1 MTLAALA
8 VAVALNAAPSP
19 AFNAKVETQLKQALA
34 RQAATATT
42 QSTPAKPAAREGRTP
57 RPVGR

>member
-19 AFNAKVETQLKQALA
+19 AFNAKVDAQLKQALS
-34 RQAATATT
+34 RTHTSAAAP
-42 QSTPAKPAAREGRTP
+42 SKPAPREGRTP